1 MYYNQVTQPD
11 GTVCIGVNTEEQRS
25 EPFDIEQA
33 SVEVVEREV
42 EVNEVFTKYMSHVHQ
57 CFFLV
62 TLFSFIFIQNII
74 NLINTI
80 LSFICMIGVY
90 SDAKY
95 LVVVHAMCM
104 LCLIM
109 ICVVINLFGYLF
121 YYFPY
126 LIINV
131 CSLST
136 LVEVENTIN

>member
-1 MYYNQVTQPD
+1 MYYNQVTHPD
-11 GTVCIGVNTEEQRS
+11 GTICLGINTEEQMP

-33 SVEVVEREV
+33 NVEREDD
-42 EVNEVFTKYMSHVHQ
+42 EVHEVFTNYMSHVHE

-62 TLFSFIFIQNII
+62 TLISFIFIQNVI

-80 LSFICMIGVY
+80 LSFICVIGVY
-90 SDAKY
+90 SNAKY
-95 LVVVHAMCM
+95 LVLIHAMCM
-104 LCLIM
+104 MCLIM

-131 CSLST
+131 CSFAT
-136 LVEVENTIN
+136 LVDVT

>member
-1 MYYNQVTQPD
+1 MYYNQVTHPD
-11 GTVCIGVNTEEQRS
+11 GTICLGINTEEQMP

-33 SVEVVEREV
+33 NVEREDD
-42 EVNEVFTKYMSHVHQ
+42 EVHEVFTNYMSHVHE

-62 TLFSFIFIQNII
+62 TLISFIFIQNVI

-80 LSFICMIGVY
+80 LSFICVIGVY
-90 SDAKY
+90 SNAKY
-95 LVVVHAMCM
+95 LVLIHAMCM
-104 LCLIM
+104 MCLIM

-131 CSLST
+131 CSFAT
-136 LVEVENTIN
+136 LVEVT

>member
-1 MYYNQVTQPD
+1 MYYNQVTHPD
-11 GTVCIGVNTEEQRS
+11 GTICLGINTEEQMP

-33 SVEVVEREV
+33 NVEREDD
-42 EVNEVFTKYMSHVHQ
+42 EVHEVFTNYMSHVHE

-62 TLFSFIFIQNII
+62 TLISFIFIQNVI

-80 LSFICMIGVY
+80 LSFICVIGVY
-90 SDAKY
+90 SNAKY
-95 LVVVHAMCM
+95 LVLIHAMCM
-104 LCLIM
+104 MCLII

-131 CSLST
+131 CSFAT
-136 LVEVENTIN
+136 LVEVT

>member
-1 MYYNQVTQPD
+1 MYYNQVTHPD
-11 GTVCIGVNTEEQRS
+11 GTICLGVNTEEQRP

-33 SVEVVEREV
+33 SVEREDD
-42 EVNEVFTKYMSHVHQ
+42 EVREVFTNYMSHVHE

-62 TLFSFIFIQNII
+62 TLFSFIFIQNVI

-90 SDAKY
+90 SNAKY
-95 LVVVHAMCM
+95 LVLIHAMCM
-104 LCLIM
+104 MCLIM
-109 ICVVINLFGYLF
+109 ICVIINLFGYLF

-131 CSLST
+131 CSLAT
-136 LVEVENTIN
+136 LVEVT